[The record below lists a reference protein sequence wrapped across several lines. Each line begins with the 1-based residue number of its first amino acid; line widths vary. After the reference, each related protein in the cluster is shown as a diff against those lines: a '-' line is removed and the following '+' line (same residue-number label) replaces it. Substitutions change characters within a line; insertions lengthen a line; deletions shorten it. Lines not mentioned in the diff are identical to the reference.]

1 MSKTK
6 SLEALSAECDSA
18 ELSADLSAERSI
30 VFDGAQYIA
39 HPSTGMVCSA
49 EDTFLQ
55 IYRTAAW
62 DAQLAF
68 DRLAERV
75 SICRYICQ
83 ETLADL
89 QSKFFHEHG
98 EEFVQI
104 GCIVMQAA
112 LELLCDP
119 ATATDSVCTMALEAV
134 ARIEAM
140 PKAT

>member
-18 ELSADLSAERSI
+18 ERSTDL
-30 VFDGAQYIA
+30 QK
-39 HPSTGMVCSA
+39 
-49 EDTFLQ
+49 DTFLQ
-55 IYRTAAW
+55 INRTAVW

-75 SICRYICQ
+75 WLCRYICQ

-112 LELLCDP
+112 LVLLCDP